1 MRRNT
6 AILAASLS
14 AFAALAFSTAG
25 SAQTLGSNS
34 VVIDG
39 YRYGGNLPVGAD
51 KNLDPVRVLIKA
63 TDTMGMLRANHA
75 GNSQWLLLGDTTSGW
90 LIDGDGKWNGVDS
103 HVDIGI
109 DYRVPGVRAENL
121 GADGKSHAI
130 TVVAGSLA
138 WDEKTPGVFGGKA
151 ATSVN
156 ERLILAYLMP
166 PAVAVLGRDAAT
178 TIKLSKDDRAHNVLT
193 IPVAKLGAGVNLV
206 ATLDAD
212 GFPIHTSIAYNGHTY
227 TGDFTEMLS
236 DRMDFMVY
244 FPHHLVL
251 QTDGKEVANV
261 EVNWHQADPYLVF
274 PVPKEVAAN

>member
-1 MRRNT
+1 MRKNI
-6 AILAASLS
+6 AILTASFS
-14 AFAALAFSTAG
+14 AFAALAFCTAG

-34 VVIDG
+34 IVIDG

-51 KNLDPVRVLIKA
+51 KNLDPLRVLIKA
-63 TDTMGMLRANHA
+63 TDAMGMLRANRA

-121 GADGKSHAI
+121 SADGKSHAI

-193 IPVAKLGAGVNLV
+193 IPVPKLGAGVNLV

-212 GFPIHTSIAYNGHTY
+212 SFPIHTSIAYNGHTY
-227 TGDFTEMLS
+227 TGDFSEMLS

-244 FPHHLVL
+244 FPHHVVL